1 MSTPSSDSFEEQLKE
16 IVIAHDFADAGQ
28 DKYYIQ
34 DVLERINI
42 AHNQAK
48 TDAVVEALEEL
59 RLEFLDAEFGAN
71 GGEVKRIEQAI
82 KEARGE

>member
-1 MSTPSSDSFEEQLKE
+1 MSNPSSDSFEEQLKE

-42 AHNQAK
+42 AHNK
-48 TDAVVEALEEL
+48 AL
-59 RLEFLDAEFGAN
+59 
-71 GGEVKRIEQAI
+71 
-82 KEARGE
+82 KEAVEQSHHKAWTKFEQLKGEQ